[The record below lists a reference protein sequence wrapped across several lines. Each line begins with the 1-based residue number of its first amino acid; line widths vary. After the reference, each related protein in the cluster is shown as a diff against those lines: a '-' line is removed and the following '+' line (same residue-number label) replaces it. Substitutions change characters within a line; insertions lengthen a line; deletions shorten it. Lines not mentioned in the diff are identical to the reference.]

1 MAVLAVQTYR
11 FLIGTKVSFSDCPGI
26 VRNYMNQQSLH
37 YERFLYYFH
46 DDFGGLPK
54 IMKDCPN
61 IGPMRLQQ
69 IRGGEIHYLSN
80 IEENTGC
87 TEAEIMAV
95 VPKIHRRYG
104 LSEAYLIY
112 QDVDFF
118 GKHLPSVV
126 QAPGNTPAC
135 IKGSSITLFRD
146 AVFPRWNSIDLQ
158 IVIHNGIDTYDPT
171 PYLEAMK
178 QMLPGV
184 RRIGG
189 VECCMTNEE
198 QALYDELNQSAV
210 PLAEQA
216 HNYLKKLL
224 PEQSL
229 PGDAMLDAPNLSV
242 VPILKR
248 IGKRYGYSY
257 VKREYGCLY
266 VQKRTANGHY
276 ILLDIDVGPTFKGV
290 GVLIRHIGAGFE
302 HQIGSAFRYPREQQ
316 ELEDFLSQI
325 FSALASAE
333 KAVLPALDVHYPPT
347 PDWYVPIV

>member
-1 MAVLAVQTYR
+1 MLAVQTYR
-11 FLIGTKVSFSDCPGI
+11 FLIGTKVPFSDCPGI
-26 VRNYMNQQSLH
+26 VKNFMNQQSLH

-69 IRGGEIHYLSN
+69 ISGGEIHYLSN

-118 GKHLPSVV
+118 EKHIPSVIR
-126 QAPGNTPAC
+126 APGNTPAC
-135 IKGSSITLFRD
+135 IKGSCITLYRD
-146 AVFPRWNSIDLQ
+146 AVFPRWNSIDLK
-158 IVIHNGIDTYDPT
+158 IVIHNGTDTYDPA

-178 QMLPGV
+178 QLLPGV
-184 RRIGG
+184 RHVGG

-198 QALYDELNQSAV
+198 QTLYDGLNQSAAA
-210 PLAEQA
+210 LAE
-216 HNYLKKLL
+216 NVCSYLVKLL
-224 PEQSL
+224 PEQSR
-229 PGDAMLDAPNLSV
+229 PENVMLDAPNLSV
-242 VPILKR
+242 VPALKR
-248 IGKRYGYSY
+248 IGKQYGYSY
-257 VKREYGCLY
+257 VKHEYGCFY

-316 ELEDFLSQI
+316 GLEDFLSQI

-333 KAVLPALDVHYPPT
+333 KDVLPALDAHYPPT
-347 PDWYVPIV
+347 PDWYMPIV

>member
-1 MAVLAVQTYR
+1 MLAVQTYR
-11 FLIGTKVSFSDCPGI
+11 FLIGTKVPFSDCPGI
-26 VRNYMNQQSLH
+26 VRTFLNRQSLH
-37 YERFLYYFH
+37 YDRFLYYFH
-46 DDFGGLPK
+46 DNFGGLPK
-54 IMKDCPN
+54 IMKDCPH
-61 IGPMRLQQ
+61 IGPMRSQPS
-69 IRGGEIHYLSN
+69 GAGEVLYLSN

-87 TEAEIMAV
+87 TEAEIMAI

-104 LSEAYLIY
+104 LSGAYLIY

-118 GKHLPSVV
+118 GKHIPSAV

-135 IKGSSITLFRD
+135 IKGSSITLYRD

-158 IVIHNGIDTYDPT
+158 IVIHNGIDTYDPAL
-171 PYLEAMK
+171 YLEAMK
-178 QMLPGV
+178 RMLPGV
-184 RRIGG
+184 RHIGS

-198 QALYDELNQSAV
+198 QALYDDLNQSAT

-248 IGKRYGYSY
+248 IGKWYGYSY

-316 ELEDFLSQI
+316 GLEDFLSQI

-333 KAVLPALDVHYPPT
+333 KAVLPALDAHYPPT